1 MKNRTCSTAN
11 LLIFLL
17 TPGEQ
22 SASKITQTRVFEII
36 IWSHQV
42 FLKQF
47 GPVICLSLPLGLFL
61 IVAAAL
67 LIASLV
73 LAYREEN
80 ESEESWFVF
89 KSKVGHL
96 KQQRKPCVQEPYYFF
111 HINTRWTR
119 DEQCAFYAYF
129 THLVWRKRNDK

>member
-11 LLIFLL
+11 LLM

-80 ESEESWFVF
+80 ESEES
-89 KSKVGHL
+89 
-96 KQQRKPCVQEPYYFF
+96 
-111 HINTRWTR
+111 
-119 DEQCAFYAYF
+119 
-129 THLVWRKRNDK
+129 